1 MPDIIRSTSP
11 QIPDVSRNETASN
24 DRAKQPDFQLFRDII
39 ESQDCPD
46 VNGHSTMLCREQG
59 HAAQPQSNVR
69 HLPLIVD
76 GSAAVM
82 SVMAAMLRA
91 KTVTEKT
98 GQSFVVFTADHQLY
112 KVDVH

>member
-1 MPDIIRSTSP
+1 MPDILRSTSP

-39 ESQDCPD
+39 EPQDCPE
-46 VNGHSTMLCREQG
+46 VNGHSTMQSREQG
-59 HAAQPQSNVR
+59 HAAQPKSNVS

-76 GSAAVM
+76 GSAYVL
-82 SVMAAMLRA
+82 SVKAAMLKA
-91 KTVTEKT
+91 KTVTQKT